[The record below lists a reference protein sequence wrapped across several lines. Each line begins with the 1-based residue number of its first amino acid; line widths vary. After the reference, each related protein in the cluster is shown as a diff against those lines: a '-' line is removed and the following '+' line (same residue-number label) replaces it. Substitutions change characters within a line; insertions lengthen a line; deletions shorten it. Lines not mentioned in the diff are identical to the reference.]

1 MKGTREAAGRGDG
14 PGRLGSRK
22 AKGESWRAC
31 VFEAKRKGCDYGEY
45 FMEPEIGDYSAHSVS
60 AALDECRAPS
70 ETAAGRESEAETE
83 TERERG
89 HKKRRK
95 WQLTGRSDTELGEAV
110 E

>member
-1 MKGTREAAGRGDG
+1 MKGTTEAAGRGDG

-83 TERERG
+83 TERA
-89 HKKRRK
+89 RRK
-95 WQLTGRSDTELGEAV
+95 GTASVPLIKSAMAALPLCLPN
-110 E
+110 

>member
-45 FMEPEIGDYSAHSVS
+45 FMEPEIGDYSAHSVWERGS
-60 AALDECRAPS
+60 RVGVAEVAAVD
-70 ETAAGRESEAETE
+70 GGGGDE
-83 TERERG
+83 TERERAG
-89 HKKRRK
+89 
-95 WQLTGRSDTELGEAV
+95 TERGERD
-110 E
+110 